1 MFAHLHA
8 PHPTTAA
15 PPHRCC
21 ASTKFRTAA
30 PETHPASPYSSI
42 SLLQTYCVTPISF
55 VTNASIKHT
64 CFVPLLT
71 SACCSCQQI
80 HDGIWRA
87 WSSGHSRISHRRRH
101 YCVQRLPKLGE
112 GGLCGPATH
121 DQGPACCCTTTCAPR
136 RRCPS
141 RWPLTL
147 ARIASLEMA
156 THTHTHRVPRDGRS
170 HSHASR
176 P

>member
-15 PPHRCC
+15 LVRTLHHCC
-21 ASTKFRTAA
+21 ASTKFLTAA

-42 SLLQTYCVTPISF
+42 PLLQTYCVTTSNF
-55 VTNASIKHT
+55 VTNTSIKRT

-71 SACCSCQQI
+71 SADCSCEQI
-80 HDGIWRA
+80 HDGIRRA

-101 YCVQRLPKLGE
+101 HCVQRLPKLGE
-112 GGLCGPATH
+112 GGLCGPAMH
-121 DQGPACCCTTTCAPR
+121 DQGPACCCTTTYAHR

-141 RWPLTL
+141 RWPFTLT
-147 ARIASLEMA
+147 RIASLKMA
-156 THTHTHRVPRDGRS
+156 THTRTHRVPELRWV
-170 HSHASR
+170 